1 MGKRSKK
8 YETKPLVADTYE
20 KETPEVIGPGNTASA
35 GKETT
40 QPDTQPG
47 KRPREIITVDVTEN
61 TGKKTPTAAY
71 VRLSSENSGHAD
83 EGTLQTQI
91 DLVQDYISQQPDLEL
106 YDLFCDNGVSGVGTF
121 ENRPEF
127 ERMMEAVRRGRVQ
140 CIVVKDLSRFG
151 RNHLEAGTYIDRIFP
166 LLGVRLIAVTDNFD
180 SARPSDVNS
189 LTLPLK
195 NLVNEMYARDIGKK
209 IRASIDTRDKE
220 GKLLG
225 NKSPYGYLLVKEG
238 DDRKLVPDPETKG
251 YLRVIFHWYL
261 LGVGLTFIIKRL
273 DLAGIPTPDRRKAQ
287 LENSL
292 KDDEIS
298 DRWSTTGLRHI
309 LENQKYAGDTV
320 NRKCFSGTSKLKSRA
335 EWHIVADTHEA
346 IISHEDFDKSW
357 ELLEESRNI
366 GRKTYDSAMKHRRE
380 DPAIFSGMIVCGAC
394 GKNFQLN
401 NKGYK
406 YWDRIKY
413 YSCGNRN
420 CVNSRTPVHED
431 VFKILVM
438 RQIRTIVKA
447 ACDYRKLAKD
457 IMSADASKGK
467 AGSIKVKLTNARAEL
482 KWLRE
487 RELDAYE
494 DYAEGEIDREDYL
507 GLKEKLDV
515 QKKKAESIVWA
526 LEAREHE
533 LKEVTGKYLKMTE
546 DFEGYLDAEGY
557 SQEIVD
563 ALVEQIEYFPGGSI
577 KLTLKCADAYEEMQ
591 EFLDAEKEEQAP
603 ALSHTGSQEVM
614 YPAD

>member
-8 YETKPLVADTYE
+8 YETKPLVADPYARE
-20 KETPEVIGPGNTASA
+20 DSRPGNTEPGNIEPGNTDAA
-35 GKETT
+35 AKDTT
-40 QPDTQPG
+40 QSNVQQSRG
-47 KRPREIITVDVTEN
+47 QREIITVDVTEN
-61 TGKKTPTAAY
+61 PVKKIPTAAY
-71 VRLSSENSGHAD
+71 IRLSVENGGHGD

-91 DLVQDYISQQPDLEL
+91 DLVQDYIHQHPDLEL
-106 YDLFCDNGVSGVGTF
+106 YDVFCDNGISGVGAF

-180 SARPSDVNS
+180 SARPEDVNS

-209 IRASIDTRDKE
+209 IKSRFDTMDRE
-220 GKLLG
+220 GKLL
-225 NKSPYGYLLVKEG
+225 SSRPPYGYLLVKNG
-238 DDRKLVPDPETKG
+238 GDRKLVPDPETLG
-251 YLRVIFHWYL
+251 YVRVIFHWHL
-261 LGVGLTFIIKRL
+261 QGIGVTDIARRL
-273 DLAGIPTPDRRKAQ
+273 DLAGIPTPDRRKTQ
-287 LENSL
+287 LEESL
-292 KDDEIS
+292 KEEEEVS
-298 DRWSTTGLRHI
+298 DSWSTTGLRHI

-346 IISHEDFDKSW
+346 LISHEDFDKSW

-447 ACDYRKLAKD
+447 TCDYRRLAKD
-457 IMSADASKGK
+457 IMSEEASKGK
-467 AGSIKVKLTNARAEL
+467 AGSIKVKLTNARVEL
-482 KWLRE
+482 KRLRE

-494 DYAEGEIDREDYL
+494 DYAEDAIDRETYL
-507 GLKEKLDV
+507 RLKEKLDA

-526 LEAREHE
+526 LEAQEHE

-563 ALVEQIEYFPGGSI
+563 ALVEQIEYFPDGSI
-577 KLTLKCADAYEEMQ
+577 KLTLKCADVYEEMQ
-591 EFLDAEKEEQAP
+591 EFLDAAKEE
-603 ALSHTGSQEVM
+603 
-614 YPAD
+614 

>member
-8 YETKPLVADTYE
+8 YETKPLVADPYE
-20 KETPEVIGPGNTASA
+20 KETPEVIGPGNIASA

-261 LGVGLTFIIKRL
+261 LGVGLTEITRRL
-273 DLAGIPTPDRRKAQ
+273 DLAGIPTPDQRKAQ
-287 LENSL
+287 LEYT
-292 KDDEIS
+292 KRDGIS
-298 DRWSTTGLRHI
+298 DSWSTTGLTHI
-309 LENQKYAGDTV
+309 LENQRYTGDTV
-320 NRKCFSGTSKLKSRA
+320 NRKWYDGTSKLKSRE
-335 EWHIVADTHEA
+335 EWHVNPDTHEA
-346 IISHEDFDKSW
+346 LISHEDFDKTW
-357 ELLEESRNI
+357 ERLREA
-366 GRKTYDSAMKHRRE
+366 GRHAQKRYDVINEHRKY
-380 DPAIFSGMIVCGAC
+380 DPAAFSGILVCGAC
-394 GKNFQLN
+394 GKNFQLK
-401 NKGYK
+401 NKGYRN
-406 YWDRIKY
+406 WERIKY
-413 YSCGNRN
+413 YRCGNDD
-420 CVNSRTPVHED
+420 CVNARISLHED
-431 VFKILVM
+431 VVKILVM
-438 RQIRTIVKA
+438 RQIRTMVKA
-447 ACDYRKLAKD
+447 ACDYRKLAKK
-457 IMSADASKGK
+457 IMSEEASKGK

-482 KWLRE
+482 KRLRE

-494 DYAEGEIDREDYL
+494 DYAEDAIDRETYL
-507 GLKEKLDV
+507 RLKEKLDA

-526 LEAREHE
+526 LEAQEHE

-563 ALVEQIEYFPGGSI
+563 ALVERIEYFPDGSI
-577 KLTLKCADAYEEMQ
+577 KLTLKCADVYEEMQ
-591 EFLDAEKEEQAP
+591 EFLDAEKEERTPTLSQVGLQASMNP
-603 ALSHTGSQEVM
+603 AN
-614 YPAD
+614 